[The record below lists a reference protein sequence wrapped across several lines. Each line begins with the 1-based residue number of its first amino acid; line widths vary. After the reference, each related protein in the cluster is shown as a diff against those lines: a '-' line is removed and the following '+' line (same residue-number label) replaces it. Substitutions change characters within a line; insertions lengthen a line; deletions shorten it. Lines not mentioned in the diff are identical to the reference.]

1 MSEPSGLHL
10 VCVLKHLAN
19 WEGQK
24 GLVAPREMN
33 GVEMGTVSE
42 GELSPSWTVENF
54 RAVRADSGLGGG
66 RGGLGSP
73 DVSSGRIWQ
82 GLSVCLELGW

>member
-1 MSEPSGLHL
+1 MVKEPSGLHL

-24 GLVAPREMN
+24 GLVASRKMN

-42 GELSPSWTVENF
+42 GELSPSWRVENF
-54 RAVRADSGLGGG
+54 M
-66 RGGLGSP
+66 GSE
-73 DVSSGRIWQ
+73 G
-82 GLSVCLELGW
+82 